1 MQDIERKAEN
11 SEERVSELNKRA
23 DASAKQAQ
31 KFSKDID
38 ELRHAIKKLKNMI
51 EDDPMAYMADVPAG
65 DGMSSDQFKQV
76 MEKIKKVERSM
87 SDKAEEDETKKRLDE
102 LQEEVDTLKTDL
114 AASAGSG
121 NKSEACVKQA

>member
-87 SDKAEEDETKKRLDE
+87 SDKADEDETKKRLDE